1 MVECFLLAVWE
12 NTCYFVYANKWSG
25 FWMWKNLEHDWGT
38 MPVTIILC
46 LYGIIFKIIELGTL
60 NYQENVQIATLL
72 SSREIKQACI

>member
-1 MVECFLLAVWE
+1 
-12 NTCYFVYANKWSG
+12 
-25 FWMWKNLEHDWGT
+25 MWKNLEHDWGT